1 MARRHKSADPVLERR
16 RVLALQGAGLAI
28 LTLIT
33 LFFVYKGLSV
43 G

>member
-1 MARRHKSADPVLERR
+1 MARRHKSANPVLERR
-16 RVLALQGAGLAI
+16 RVLAFQGAALAI
-28 LTLIT
+28 LALIM